1 MTVRKPLTIY
11 NPMHKSARVIA
22 ALLTAIETALE
33 NDGASIEPGS
43 IDTAGMTIVVDGTL
57 YRLEIREESRL
68 YPSQEDYEPRLDA
81 RLDELKS
88 DRDWMSDSGDDIA
101 F

>member
-33 NDGASIEPGS
+33 NDGASIGPGLDRHGRDDDRRRRHAVPPRDPRRVAALS
-43 IDTAGMTIVVDGTL
+43 LAGGL
-57 YRLEIREESRL
+57 
-68 YPSQEDYEPRLDA
+68 
-81 RLDELKS
+81 
-88 DRDWMSDSGDDIA
+88 
-101 F
+101 